1 MIYLATYKDLDFYFK
16 DLMENVARHIVG
28 TKALLLSVV
37 WEDLC
42 FHQIAQDPQRAPR
55 GIKLLTVIFRGKTF
69 PVMINHREI
78 FFRRKSIGCLDKE
91 KKTEFKGQSIS
102 QPSYVPQLG
111 IVLPCAPR
119 EMSYGQIY
127 GRNLRNSQL

>member
-1 MIYLATYKDLDFYFK
+1 MVKLVFRMIALATYKDLDFYFK

-55 GIKLLTVIFRGKTF
+55 GIKLLTVIFRGETF

-78 FFRRKSIGCLDKE
+78 FF
-91 KKTEFKGQSIS
+91 
-102 QPSYVPQLG
+102 
-111 IVLPCAPR
+111 
-119 EMSYGQIY
+119 
-127 GRNLRNSQL
+127 